1 MTSTL
6 TIKTEGDL
14 KRACPITDTES
25 QQLLGYGEDI
35 EWLDERESS
44 LWERE
49 GGREGGG
56 GGGGLG

>member
-6 TIKTEGDL
+6 TYKTECDL
-14 KRACPITDTES
+14 NSACPITNTES

-35 EWLDERESS
+35 EWLDERESG

-49 GGREGGG
+49 GGREGGKG
-56 GGGGLG
+56 GGEG